1 MTDETPNVEP
11 TPTPTIKP
19 KSGWNSLTTNAKIA
33 IGLVALVVVL
43 AVIGM
48 SGGGG
53 NTPAPVTTDTTP
65 TTISL
70 SDQWSSWKSEAQP
83 VISQTQTD
91 YTQATADLTNG
102 DYNASVQDFATLSQD
117 ANDMNNAANSPD
129 TAVNAALQASAGDLQ
144 QIASLGLVA
153 LSSNDTTAFEQ
164 AVNQW
169 NTDTN
174 TLATAIGNAN
184 STY

>member
-1 MTDETPNVEP
+1 MTDETPSVEP
-11 TPTPTIKP
+11 TPTIET

-33 IGLVALVVVL
+33 IGLVAFVVLL

-53 NTPAPVTTDTTP
+53 GNTPAPVTIDTTP

-70 SDQWSSWKSEAQP
+70 AEQWSNWKSTALP
-83 VISQTQTD
+83 IISKTQTD
-91 YTQATADLTNG
+91 YTQTVADLTNG

-117 ANDMNNAANSPD
+117 ANDMNGAANSPD

-144 QIASLGLVA
+144 QIASTGLVA
-153 LSSNDTTAFEQ
+153 LSSNDTTAFEN

-169 NTDTN
+169 SIDTT
-174 TLATAIGNAN
+174 TLATATGNAN
-184 STY
+184 NTY